1 MDWITFQSF
10 IVTGSNTL
18 APQMLGYAADV
29 AADLIPV
36 AMAFAGVMMG
46 LRVYRSLK
54 R

>member
-1 MDWITFQSF
+1 MLDFVVRLQSF
-10 IVTGSNTL
+10 TMDVDPAS
-18 APQMLGYAADV
+18 MLGYASDV
-29 AADLIPV
+29 VVDLVPI